1 MESQI
6 TKPKLR
12 LDQASSQRPEATRQA
27 VAAYQSLNAAHR
39 QVRFLR
45 FPAVRARTGLSRS
58 TIWRLE
64 RQGGFPRHRRISRN
78 AVAWVEDEVTDWMRS
93 KLEADAWRR

>member
-39 QVRFLR
+39 QVRSYGSQLCE
-45 FPAVRARTGLSRS
+45 RARVFLVQRSGGWSDKADFPGIAESRG
-58 TIWRLE
+58 T
-64 RQGGFPRHRRISRN
+64 P
-78 AVAWVEDEVTDWMRS
+78 
-93 KLEADAWRR
+93 